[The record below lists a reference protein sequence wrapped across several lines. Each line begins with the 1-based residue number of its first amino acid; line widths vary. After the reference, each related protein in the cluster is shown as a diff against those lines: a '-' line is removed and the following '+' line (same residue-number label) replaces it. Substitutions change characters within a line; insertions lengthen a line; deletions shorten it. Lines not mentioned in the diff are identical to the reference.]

1 MTITKLNQQRK
12 NCLYVKNTIVE
23 SYFFFYVYNSILN
36 PKKNFN
42 VKKSIV
48 DNIFVMA
55 SSSKSWAD
63 QVEEEE
69 MEEGVIPA
77 PPILNSVESTLPIH
91 HGIFFSII

>member
-55 SSSKSWAD
+55 SKSLAD
-63 QVEEEE
+63 QTEEEE
-69 MEEGVIPA
+69 MEECV
-77 PPILNSVESTLPIH
+77 ILNNVESTLPIH
-91 HGIFFSII
+91 HGIFSLLLNFFN